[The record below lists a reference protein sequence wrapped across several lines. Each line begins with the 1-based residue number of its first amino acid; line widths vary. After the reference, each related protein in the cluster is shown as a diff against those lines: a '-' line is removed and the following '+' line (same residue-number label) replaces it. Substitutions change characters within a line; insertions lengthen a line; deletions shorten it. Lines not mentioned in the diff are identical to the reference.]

1 MAESIRTSRTTVTV
15 PRTTAEDEGPVVFGQ
30 SAARA
35 YRQCVRA
42 TNSPGP
48 TVCRALVDAGVRG
61 E

>member
-1 MAESIRTSRTTVTV
+1 MAESTRTTRTTV